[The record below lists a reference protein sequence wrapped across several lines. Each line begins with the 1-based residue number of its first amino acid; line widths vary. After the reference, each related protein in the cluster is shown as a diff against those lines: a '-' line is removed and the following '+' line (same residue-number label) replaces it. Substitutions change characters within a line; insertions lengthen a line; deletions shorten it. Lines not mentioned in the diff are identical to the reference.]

1 MKEQIALMLGIG
13 AIIILLV
20 LTSCELIACK
30 VKLKKY
36 EKYYKCSEKLLDHLE
51 IDLNWIDRTDGQ
63 IVDEYYDAREKLIK
77 QLQE

>member
-1 MKEQIALMLGIG
+1 MKEQIVSMLSVGG
-13 AIIILLV
+13 IIILLV
-20 LTSCELIACK
+20 MALCELIACK

-51 IDLNWIDRTDGQ
+51 IDLNWIDRTDSP
-63 IVDEYYDAREKLIK
+63 IADEYYDAREKLLK